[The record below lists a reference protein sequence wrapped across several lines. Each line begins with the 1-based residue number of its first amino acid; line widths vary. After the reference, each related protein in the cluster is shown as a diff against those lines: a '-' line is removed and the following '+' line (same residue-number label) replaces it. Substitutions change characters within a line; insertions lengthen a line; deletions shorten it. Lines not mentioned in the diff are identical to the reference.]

1 MKKNFVVKLVTLGGQ
16 KLPNMRVRV
25 SSKFTS
31 KKILKKIK
39 SLKYIM
45 SVVKGKGPMF
55 PVAIIIVTSVG
66 ASLRD

>member
-1 MKKNFVVKLVTLGGQ
+1 
-16 KLPNMRVRV
+16 MRVRV

-45 SVVKGKGPMF
+45 SVVKGKGPTF
-55 PVAIIIVTSVG
+55 LVAIIIVTSIG
-66 ASLRD
+66 AP

>member
-1 MKKNFVVKLVTLGGQ
+1 MKKNFVVKLVTLSGQ
-16 KLPNMRVRV
+16 KLLNMRVRV

-55 PVAIIIVTSVG
+55 PVGIIIVTSVG

>member
-1 MKKNFVVKLVTLGGQ
+1 MKKNFVVKLVTLSGQ
-16 KLPNMRVRV
+16 KLLNMRVRV

-45 SVVKGKGPMF
+45 SVVKGKGPTF
-55 PVAIIIVTSVG
+55 LVAIIIVTSIG
-66 ASLRD
+66 AP